1 MLRRLKWFSMFAT
14 LRPVAD
20 LEKKVVFFS
29 RLKRK
34 DLLNAALK
42 DYAAASW
49 HQLSCFS
56 D

>member
-1 MLRRLKWFSMFAT
+1 MLQRLEWFSMFAT

-20 LEKKVVFFS
+20 LKKKLFFLF
-29 RLKRK
+29 RLKK
-34 DLLNAALK
+34 DLLNAASK

-49 HQLSCFS
+49 HQLSCYS